1 MYISEILR
9 TAKPSLSFE
18 VFPPKTDDTYGTVSQ
33 SVGELASL
41 KPDFMSVTYGAGGGT
56 SKNTVRIARELQEL
70 HEMTALAHLSCVS
83 STREE
88 IFAIMDQLR
97 NANITNILALG
108 GDRVARSDK
117 ESCPD
122 DYHYAYELVRDI
134 KEVGSFCI
142 GAACYPEGHI
152 HSESQEA
159 DLRYL
164 ANKVQYGVDFL
175 ISQMFFDND
184 AFYKFIDRLQ
194 ATEICTPV
202 LAGIMPVVS
211 AKMIDR
217 MLSLSGTKLTPRLQ
231 QLVEKWA
238 DRPEDM
244 QKAGVDYASDQI
256 LDLVSNGV
264 RGIHLYTMN
273 RPEVARNIMEN
284 TKLTANR

>member
-1 MYISEILR
+1 M
-9 TAKPSLSFE
+9 
-18 VFPPKTDDTYGTVSQ
+18 
-33 SVGELASL
+33 
-41 KPDFMSVTYGAGGGT
+41 
-56 SKNTVRIARELQEL
+56 
-70 HEMTALAHLSCVS
+70 
-83 STREE
+83 
-88 IFAIMDQLR
+88 
-97 NANITNILALG
+97 
-108 GDRVARSDK
+108 
-117 ESCPD
+117 
-122 DYHYAYELVRDI
+122 
-134 KEVGSFCI
+134 
-142 GAACYPEGHI
+142 
-152 HSESQEA
+152 
-159 DLRYL
+159 RYL

-194 ATEICTPV
+194 AAEICTPV

-231 QLVEKWA
+231 QLVEKWG
-238 DRPEDM
+238 DRPDDM

-284 TKLTANR
+284 TKLTAN

>member
-9 TAKPSLSFE
+9 TRTPSLSFE
-18 VFPPKTDDTYGTVSQ
+18 VFPPKTDDTYETVKR

-56 SKNTVRIARELQEL
+56 SKNTVRIARELQES
-70 HEMTALAHLSCVS
+70 HQTTALAHLSCVS

-88 IFAIMDQLR
+88 VFAILDQLQL
-97 NANITNILALG
+97 ANISNVLALG
-108 GDRVARSDK
+108 GDRVERPDK
-117 ESCPD
+117 DLCPD
-122 DYHYAYELVRDI
+122 DYHYAYELIRDI
-134 KEVGSFCI
+134 KQVGSFCI

-152 HSESQEA
+152 HSESPDA

-164 ANKVQYGVDFL
+164 SNKVQHGVDFL

-184 AFYKFIDRLQ
+184 VFYRFIEKMESMD
-194 ATEICTPV
+194 IFIPV

-211 AKMIDR
+211 AKMIGR
-217 MLSLSGTKLTPRLQ
+217 MLSLSGTRLTPKLQ
-231 QLVEKWA
+231 QLV
-238 DRPEDM
+238 DRWGDCSEDM

-256 LDLVSNGV
+256 LGLVSNGV

-273 RPEVARNIMEN
+273 RPEVAREILEN
-284 TKLTANR
+284 TQIIANR